1 MVALVAVLVAG
12 AAHALVAAEPRARRV
27 ECGEEITGDVRLTAD
42 LRCPGPSGLV
52 VAADGVEVDL
62 DGHAITGP
70 GLVAGR
76 STPSQGI
83 SVEAHDATIRGGRI
97 TGWDVGVR
105 VGWGRSP
112 RSAALADV
120 RLEADGVG
128 ASVGDGS
135 SLFVT
140 TSLLRGNNT
149 GITAQG
155 QLVVDRSR
163 VEENFTGVAV
173 QSGEPGGPFTLRG
186 SLVQRNNFGL
196 MCHRPGFLVERSTF
210 AHNDTALIASDCRPS
225 AVLGSAFLRN
235 GDHLWLDEPG
245 SVTVACTL
253 LTRSGGPEEVA
264 VQPCGSWPGP
274 PPGTGRPLPLR

>member
-1 MVALVAVLVAG
+1 MVVVLAAV
-12 AAHALVAAEPRARRV
+12 AAHALATPEPPARRV
-27 ECGEEITGDVRLTAD
+27 ACGETITADVRLAAD

-62 DGHAITGP
+62 DGHEITGP

-76 STPSQGI
+76 SAAAHGI
-83 SVEAHDATIRGGRI
+83 SVEAHDVTIRGGRI
-97 TGWDVGVR
+97 AGWDVGVR

-120 RLEADGVG
+120 RLESNGVG
-128 ASVGDGS
+128 AVVADGS

-149 GITAQG
+149 GATAQG
-155 QLVVDRSR
+155 QLAVHRSR

-173 QSGEPGGPFTLRG
+173 QSGEPGGPFTLRE
-186 SLVQRNNFGL
+186 SLVQRNNIGV

-210 AHNDTALIASDCRPS
+210 ASNDTALLASGCRPS
-225 AVLGSAFLRN
+225 VVRGSAFVRN
-235 GDHLWLDEPG
+235 GDHLWLGDPDAL
-245 SVTVACTL
+245 VVVCTSF
-253 LTRSGGPEEVA
+253 TRRGGPEEVR
-264 VQPCGSWPGP
+264 VRPCAARSAGAFAAGGVS
-274 PPGTGRPLPLR
+274 GRW